1 MIVKVTVFL
10 KGSNQLSEGALI
22 VVEDELR
29 IKAYAKLVG
38 QDANEHRQIQ
48 FEHLCEVNCLSNT
61 LE

>member
-1 MIVKVTVFL
+1 MIVEVPVFL
-10 KGSNQLSEGALI
+10 KGSNQLSEGALV

-38 QDANEHRQIQ
+38 QDANKHRQIQ